1 MGDTGQTSIETTRI
15 YLRRSSSEQQ
25 QIVDEVIT
33 WEAEVGYTSTSFT
46 SPRLLHMICIPEKN
60 GW

>member
-33 WEAEVGYTSTSFT
+33 W
-46 SPRLLHMICIPEKN
+46 
-60 GW
+60 